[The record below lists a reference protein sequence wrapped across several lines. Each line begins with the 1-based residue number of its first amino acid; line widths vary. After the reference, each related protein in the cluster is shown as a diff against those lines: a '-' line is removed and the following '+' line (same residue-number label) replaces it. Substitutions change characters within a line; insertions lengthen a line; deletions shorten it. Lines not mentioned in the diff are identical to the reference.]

1 MFKKHTEVDD
11 LYKKLKIS
19 DLNNTS
25 VNSTINTGYLGRKLN
40 VGNITSMPQLKRMP
54 ILPTK

>member
-11 LYKKLKIS
+11 LYKKLKLS
-19 DLNNTS
+19 DLNTT
-25 VNSTINTGYLGRKLN
+25 VNSKINTGYLGRKLN
-40 VGNITSMPQLKRMP
+40 LGNMTSMPQLKRMP